1 MKYILAS
8 KSPRRQEL
16 LGRVVPNFE
25 VDVVETDELIDST
38 LPLDKAIEE
47 VALQKGKAV
56 FAKHPNDIVISADTI
71 VALNGKIYGKPKN
84 EADAKVMLNELSGK
98 THEVITGVCLMKAGK
113 TETFSS
119 VSDVKFLNLTEE
131 EIDAY
136 VATGEPLDKAG
147 AYGIQGY
154 GALLIDKIDG
164 DYYTIMGL
172 PIAKLNRKLKRF

>member
-16 LGRVVPNFE
+16 LGRIVRDFE
-25 VDVVETDELIDST
+25 VDVVETEELIDST

-56 FAKHPNDIVISADTI
+56 FVKHPNDIVISADTI

-84 EADAKVMLNELSGK
+84 EADAKQMLNELSGR

-131 EIDAY
+131 EINDY
-136 VATGEPLDKAG
+136 IATGESLDKAG

>member
-16 LGRVVPNFE
+16 LGRIVPNFE
-25 VDVVETDELIDST
+25 VDVVETEELIDST

-119 VSDVKFLNLTEE
+119 VSNVKFLSLTNE

-172 PIAKLNRKLKRF
+172 PIAKLNRKIKRF

>member
-16 LGRVVPNFE
+16 LGRIVPNFE
-25 VDVVETDELIDST
+25 VDVVETEELIDST